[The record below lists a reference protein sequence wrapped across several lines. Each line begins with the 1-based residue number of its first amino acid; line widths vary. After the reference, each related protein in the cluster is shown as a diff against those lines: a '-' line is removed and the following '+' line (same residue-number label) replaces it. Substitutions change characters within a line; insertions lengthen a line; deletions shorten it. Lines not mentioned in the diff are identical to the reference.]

1 MGTIKIGSSK
11 DKKGITVNP
20 SVVLFNGNNVKKIMS
35 GATTIWEDI
44 RALIHKMSSNT
55 SSEGTAS
62 ATENSSTAYNAFDKS
77 TSTSWYGSGYS
88 NVAVQFKFNSAKK
101 VTYFDIYP
109 AYASSYLRV
118 KNFKLQGS
126 NNGST
131 WTDLYS
137 GAFSSNTNVGK
148 KTYNISNPQ
157 SFTYYRLLI
166 VDTHESVACGITEL
180 QLYGS

>member
-1 MGTIKIGSSK
+1 MGTIKIGSSAN
-11 DKKGITVNP
+11 KKGITVNP

-35 GATTIWEDI
+35 GLTTIWEDI
-44 RALIHKMSSNT
+44 HALIPTMTSNT

-62 ATENSSTAYNAFDKS
+62 ANSGNDTAYLAFDNN
-77 TSTSWYGSGYS
+77 TSTSWFASGHS
-88 NVAVQFKFNSAKK
+88 NVAVQFKFNTARK
-101 VTYFDIYP
+101 VTYFDIHP
-109 AYASSYLRV
+109 AYESSYLRV

-137 GAFSSNTNVGK
+137 GSFSSNTNVGK

-157 SFTYYRLLI
+157 SFTYYRLLV
-166 VDTHESVACGITEL
+166 VDTHENVLAGITEL